1 MLNARDMFIKKI
13 KRFTFVKSS
22 KNLDPDKFDVVN
34 ERKGMYLVS
43 LIGSDRNNDHCVALY
58 DDLIFDSNED
68 FALKRNI
75 NNLNYCCSSIE
86 TSSKFVKCCNV
97 TFFEIV
103 LKKRK
108 KKNKK

>member
-1 MLNARDMFIKKI
+1 MLNAKEVFIKKI
-13 KRFTFVKSS
+13 KIFQFIKSS
-22 KNLDPDKFDVVN
+22 QNLDPDKFDVIN
-34 ERKGMYLVS
+34 EKEGMYLVS
-43 LIGSDRNNDHCVALY
+43 LIGSDGNNDHCVALY